1 MALRTRGFYRIGM
14 DGTVTAVAEPRRR
27 VTYDDVVAAPADKVA
42 EILDGELFLSPRPAT
57 RHALASS
64 SLGIAIGGAFS
75 REAGHPAQPGGWWIL
90 FEPELHFGSD
100 VVVPD
105 VAGWRRERMP
115 CIPDEPWFE
124 LAPDWICETLSPATA
139 RIDRT
144 RKLAVYARA
153 RVRHVWLLDP
163 SARMLEVLALEED
176 RWLITESHG
185 GSDIIRAAPFAAIE
199 LELARLWVD

>member
-1 MALRTRGFYRIGM
+1 MSSK
-14 DGTVTAVAEPRRR
+14 AV
-27 VTYDDVVAAPADKVA
+27 
-42 EILDGELFLSPRPAT
+42 
-57 RHALASS
+57 
-64 SLGIAIGGAFS
+64 
-75 REAGHPAQPGGWWIL
+75 
-90 FEPELHFGSD
+90 
-100 VVVPD
+100 
-105 VAGWRRERMP
+105 
-115 CIPDEPWFE
+115 
-124 LAPDWICETLSPATA
+124 TLSPATA